1 MKQVFIKDSHPISLF
16 LAAEKMLSEKYPE
29 QNWKVWE
36 SEVIAKE
43 INDFIKPNKLTKENF
58 NKIMA
63 MKTLYTT
70 DAVWEHWNLFLSI
83 MQSLNSLTLN
93 KESLYITDHP
103 LPYLYN
109 AVEIMNMS
117 RKQEFSNEIK
127 RFCAAIFLHENVH
140 YCASP
145 LEFAQIFVSQP
156 TYTCHNCGKEGSALP
171 PFQFVCESCGG
182 AYNLEEKDKVFNHK
196 PMEVSPE
203 TTNVSIRIEHSIGD
217 LQKRYEELKTQL
229 DTSHEDIQLEETETD
244 IQCGKLLLAYE
255 FTQFQLAKLEEEL
268 STYQLIEQP
277 MNQAPVELPFQ

>member
-1 MKQVFIKDSHPISLF
+1 MKQAFIKDSHPITLF
-16 LAAEKMLSEKYPE
+16 LAAEKMMSEKHSGE
-29 QNWKVWE
+29 NWKVWE

-109 AVEIMNMS
+109 TVEIMNMS

-145 LEFAQIFVSQP
+145 LEFSQIFVSQP

-182 AYNLEEKDKVFNHK
+182 AYNLEEKDKIFNHK
-196 PMEVSPE
+196 PTEISPE
-203 TTNVSIRIEHSIGD
+203 TTNVSIRIEYPIGD

-255 FTQFQLAKLEEEL
+255 FNQFQLAKLEEEL
-268 STYQLIEQP
+268 STYKLIEQP
-277 MNQAPVELPFQ
+277 MNQAPVELPSQ

>member
-16 LAAEKMLSEKYPE
+16 LAAEKMFKEKHPDE
-29 QNWKVWE
+29 NWKVWD
-36 SEVIAKE
+36 SEIIAKE
-43 INDFIKPNKLTKENF
+43 INDFIRPNKLTKENF

-83 MQSLNSLTLN
+83 MQSLNSLTFN
-93 KESLYITDHP
+93 KESLYVTDHP

-109 AVEIMNMS
+109 AVEIMNIA

-140 YCASP
+140 YCAAP

-156 TYTCHNCGKEGSALP
+156 KYTCHNCGKEGSALP

-182 AYNLEEKDKVFNHK
+182 AYNLEEKENIFNHK
-196 PMEVSPE
+196 PVEVSPE
-203 TTNVSIRIEHSIGD
+203 TTNVSIHIEYPIGD
-217 LQKRYEELKTQL
+217 LQKRYEELKKQL
-229 DTSHEDIQLEETETD
+229 DTSNENIQLEETETD

-255 FTQFQLAKLEEEL
+255 FASFQLAKLEEEL
-268 STYQLIEQP
+268 STYSLVEDS
-277 MNQAPVELPFQ
+277 MNQTSKV

>member
-1 MKQVFIKDSHPISLF
+1 MKQAFIKDSHPITLF
-16 LAAEKMLSEKYPE
+16 LAAEKIMSEKHSGE
-29 QNWKVWE
+29 NWKVWE

-145 LEFAQIFVSQP
+145 LEFSQIFVSQP

-182 AYNLEEKDKVFNHK
+182 AYNLEEKDKIFNHK
-196 PMEVSPE
+196 PTEISPE
-203 TTNVSIRIEHSIGD
+203 TTNVSIRIEHPIGD
-217 LQKRYEELKTQL
+217 IQKRYEELKTQL

-244 IQCGKLLLAYE
+244 IQCGKLLLSYE

-268 STYQLIEQP
+268 AIYKLIEQP
-277 MNQAPVELPFQ
+277 TNQAPVELPSQ

>member
-1 MKQVFIKDSHPISLF
+1 MKQAFIKDSHPITLF
-16 LAAEKMLSEKYPE
+16 LAAEKMMSEKHSGE
-29 QNWKVWE
+29 NWKVWE

-109 AVEIMNMS
+109 TVEIMNMS

-140 YCASP
+140 YCAAP
-145 LEFAQIFVSQP
+145 LEFSQIFVSQP

-182 AYNLEEKDKVFNHK
+182 AYNLEEKDKIFNHK
-196 PMEVSPE
+196 PVEVSPE
-203 TTNVSIRIEHSIGD
+203 TTNVSIHIEYPIGD
-217 LQKRYEELKTQL
+217 IQKRYEELKRQL

-255 FTQFQLAKLEEEL
+255 WVQFQLAKLEDEL
-268 STYQLIEQP
+268 TTYQLIDQSTTEP
-277 MNQAPVELPFQ
+277 PH